1 MGEIDENIIWNI
13 KNGEIDAV
21 QLAFDQSNRDVNEFI
36 GGRAPLHYA
45 ADFGQLK
52 MVKYLVQIGADVNK
66 VDKYRITPILAA
78 IWEGHTECVQ
88 YLLKQGANKGGT
100 TPTGQ
105 NYVEAAE
112 KVEIKKLLM
121 DPNIG

>member
-1 MGEIDENIIWNI
+1 MGQADENLIWNI

-21 QLAFDQSNRDVNEFI
+21 QLMFDQSTRNVNAFI
-36 GGRAPLHYA
+36 GGRTPLHYA

-52 MVKYLVQIGADVNK
+52 VLKYLVEIGADVNK
-66 VDKYRITPILAA
+66 LDKYGITPILAA
-78 IWEGHTECVQ
+78 IWEGHTDCVAF
-88 YLLKQGANKGGT
+88 LLQHGANKQGT
-100 TPTGQ
+100 TPNGE

-121 DPNIG
+121 DPKTG